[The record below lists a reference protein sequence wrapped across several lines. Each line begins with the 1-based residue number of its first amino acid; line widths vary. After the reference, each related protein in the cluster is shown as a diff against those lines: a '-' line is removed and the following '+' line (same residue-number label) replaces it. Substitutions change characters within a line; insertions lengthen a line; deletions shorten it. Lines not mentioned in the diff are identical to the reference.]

1 MIAPVVA
8 SDWPTLG
15 MLVSRS
21 QKKSPMFEV
30 TLRKR
35 GRTRWE
41 WRVCDSTGR
50 EIMQGWETSRP
61 AARYKGERALFLL
74 LLAPVP
80 SHTLQPRSPTQ
91 PPRPRARTRIPPS

>member
-1 MIAPVVA
+1 MIALVLA
-8 SDWPTLG
+8 SDWSTG
-15 MLVSRS
+15 KHTSS
-21 QKKSPMFEV
+21 GQKNHLMFEV

-50 EIMQGWETSRP
+50 EIMQGREASRP

-74 LLAPVP
+74 LLTPLPGRMSQLKPPAPP
-80 SHTLQPRSPTQ
+80 SK
-91 PPRPRARTRIPPS
+91 PRARTRLPPF